1 MVTLLKSRLF
11 MQQWTEFA
19 SDYQGKAGDALAERF
34 IVAVD
39 NALLFI
45 EERPNACPIYEVG
58 QEADDIR
65 GYRFHKWQVRGFP
78 HMVLFHMIDAETVLV
93 DAIYAQRM
101 DIPVHIT
108 EDLE

>member
-1 MVTLLKSRLF
+1 
-11 MQQWTEFA
+11 MQQWEEFA
-19 SDYQGKAGDALAERF
+19 FDYQHKAGEEVAERF

-45 EERPNACPIYEVG
+45 AQRPNACSIYEVSY
-58 QEADDIR
+58 EADGIR
-65 GYRFHKWQVRGFP
+65 GYHFHKWQVRGFP

-101 DIPVHIT
+101 DIPVHIA
-108 EDLE
+108 EDME